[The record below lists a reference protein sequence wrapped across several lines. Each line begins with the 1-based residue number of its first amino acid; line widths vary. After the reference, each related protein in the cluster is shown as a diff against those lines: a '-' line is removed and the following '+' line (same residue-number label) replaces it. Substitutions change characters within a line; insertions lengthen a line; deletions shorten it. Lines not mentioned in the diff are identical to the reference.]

1 MGGFFMNKDLES
13 LLNSLEPE
21 VDRKCFEL
29 KQKQRERKLQKLF
42 IITSIMLLVL
52 PSILII
58 ANINIWSF
66 IIGAIAVTSTVVI
79 IMLPIALKQE
89 VRGECYE

>member
-1 MGGFFMNKDLES
+1 MNKDLES

-29 KQKQRERKLQKLF
+29 KKKQRERKLQKLF

-66 IIGAIAVTSTVVI
+66 IIGAIAVTSTIVI